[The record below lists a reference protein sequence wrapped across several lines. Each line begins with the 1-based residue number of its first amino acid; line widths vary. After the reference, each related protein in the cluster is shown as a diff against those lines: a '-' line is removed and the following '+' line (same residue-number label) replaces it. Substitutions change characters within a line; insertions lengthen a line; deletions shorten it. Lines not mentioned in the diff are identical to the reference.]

1 LLTSRNLVHFIS
13 KFPGFLLKIFL
24 FLAEQNDNIV
34 ASIGMAALRTA
45 VVRPRLKPWIDAF
58 LAVSHNIT
66 EEQLADFSANDPFVQ
81 ALIVNLDGL
90 VNAFRGGLTP
100 ANHESFVILV
110 AGEATL
116 QLEKAV
122 MKSSFNRLG
131 KSCMVIGQWVPWPP
145 HGSQSRE
152 FCEYPVQLANVCTG
166 TFCLKKIPGS

>member
-1 LLTSRNLVHFIS
+1 
-13 KFPGFLLKIFL
+13 
-24 FLAEQNDNIV
+24 
-34 ASIGMAALRTA
+34 MAALRTA